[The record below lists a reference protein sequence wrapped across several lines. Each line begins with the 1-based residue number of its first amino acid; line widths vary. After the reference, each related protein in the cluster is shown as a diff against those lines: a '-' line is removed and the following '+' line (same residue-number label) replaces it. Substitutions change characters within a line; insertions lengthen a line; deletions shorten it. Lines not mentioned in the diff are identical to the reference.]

1 MIRVALMVDTRSL
14 GCAVKRQTG
23 GTMRIDYGALLCLA
37 ERGVRRALH
46 AEKMAWQEERC
57 LIFVAA
63 YLGPSQNSRQNGL
76 VISLRDMGYT
86 VKICE
91 NTLAGHSKSNTDLI
105 MLGDAHALIYSN
117 KVDVLVLATA
127 DSDFYLALQTARILG
142 VQVELVSVEGQ
153 VVREFTEMAD
163 HYADC
168 RQAGLLRSRSAV
180 SADAGAACSAAGSG
194 L

>member
-23 GTMRIDYGALLCLA
+23 GIMRIDYGALLRQA
-37 ERGVRRALH
+37 EHGVRRALH
-46 AEKMAWQEERC
+46 AGKMAWQEERC
-57 LIFVAA
+57 LVFVAA
-63 YLGPSQNSRQNGL
+63 YLGPSGNSRQNGL
-76 VISLRDMGYT
+76 VTSLRDMGYT

-91 NTLAGHSKSNTDLI
+91 NALAGHLKSNTDLI

-117 KVDVLVLATA
+117 KIDVLVLATA
-127 DSDFYLALQTARILG
+127 DSDFYLAVQTARILG

-153 VVREFTEMAD
+153 VIQEFAEMAD
-163 HYADC
+163 HFADC
-168 RQAGLLRSRSAV
+168 GQAGLLRSRSAV
-180 SADAGAACSAAGSG
+180 SADGGAVGSV

>member
-14 GCAVKRQTG
+14 GCAAKRQTG
-23 GTMRIDYGALLCLA
+23 GIMRIDYGALLRLA

-46 AEKMAWQEERC
+46 AGKMAWQEERC
-57 LIFVAA
+57 LVFVAA
-63 YLGPSQNSRQNGL
+63 YLGPSENSRQNRL
-76 VISLRDMGYT
+76 VISLSDMGYT

-117 KVDVLVLATA
+117 KIDVLVLATA
-127 DSDFYLALQTARILG
+127 DSDFYLVVQTARILG

-153 VVREFTEMAD
+153 VVQEFTEMAD
-163 HYADC
+163 HFVDC
-168 RQAGLLRSRSAV
+168 GQAGLLRSRPAV
-180 SADAGAACSAAGSG
+180 NSDARAACPVADPVV
-194 L
+194 